1 MRVNAA
7 PIDNWGPFAEAIGGA
22 ERLARLRALRAFLQ
36 DTHGVGHPLY
46 RALYFAESNEPE
58 DLAALSLELERF
70 PALDRRKLLARWA
83 AMFAFK
89 AQRDAEGR

>member
-1 MRVNAA
+1 MMAA
-7 PIDNWGPFAEAIGGA
+7 SDTGNWGPFAEAINAA
-22 ERLARLRALRAFLQ
+22 ERIARLRALRAFLQ
-36 DTHGVGHPLY
+36 DTHGTTHPLY

-58 DLAALSLELERF
+58 DLQALSLELDRF

-89 AQRDAEGR
+89 AQRDARGR

>member
-1 MRVNAA
+1 MLAA
-7 PIDNWGPFAEAIGGA
+7 TPIDNWGPFAAEIPSA
-22 ERLARLRALRAFLQ
+22 ERLARVRALRALLQ
-36 DTHGVGHPLY
+36 DTHGTTHPLY
-46 RALYFAESNEPE
+46 RALYFAESGEPD

>member
-1 MRVNAA
+1 MMAA
-7 PIDNWGPFAEAIGGA
+7 PKDNWGPFAEAINAA

-36 DTHGVGHPLY
+36 DTHGTTHPLY

-58 DLAALSLELERF
+58 DLQALSLELERF

-83 AMFAFK
+83 AMFAYK
-89 AQRDAEGR
+89 AQRAAERT